1 MYSKKCYINAL
12 YSVIQ
17 TLLYY
22 KGKTMKKRKNRSE
35 LETVPLQNPV
45 AKFAHQFNK
54 AQTFRDK
61 SKYSRKAKHAKQEV
75 FPITLPGIIGKTSCF
90 NSPVSLNV
98 CLPDPLSGWR
108 I

>member
-1 MYSKKCYINAL
+1 
-12 YSVIQ
+12 
-17 TLLYY
+17 
-22 KGKTMKKRKNRSE
+22 MKKRKNQRE

-61 SKYSRKAKHAKQEV
+61 SKYNRKAKHAKQEV
-75 FPITLPGIIGKTSCF
+75 FPMTLY
-90 NSPVSLNV
+90 PVSLEKPPV
-98 CLPDPLSGWR
+98 LLSQ

>member
-22 KGKTMKKRKNRSE
+22 KGKIMKKRKNQRE

-61 SKYSRKAKHAKQEV
+61 SKYSRKAKHARQEV
-75 FPITLPGIIGKTSCF
+75 FPIPRLGGIGKTSCF
-90 NSPVSLNV
+90 NSSAAPNV
-98 CLPDPLSGWR
+98 F
-108 I
+108 

>member
-1 MYSKKCYINAL
+1 
-12 YSVIQ
+12 
-17 TLLYY
+17 
-22 KGKTMKKRKNRSE
+22 MKKRKNRSE
-35 LETVPLQNPV
+35 LEALPMQNPV

-75 FPITLPGIIGKTSCF
+75 FPITWFSAIGKTPCF
-90 NSPVSLNV
+90 NPSTALNAFWT
-98 CLPDPLSGWR
+98 DPLFGWH

>member
-22 KGKTMKKRKNRSE
+22 KGKIMKKRKNQRE

-45 AKFAHQFNK
+45 AKFAHHFNK
-54 AQTFRDK
+54 SQTFRDK
-61 SKYSRKAKHAKQEV
+61 SKYSRKAKHARQEV
-75 FPITLPGIIGKTSCF
+75 FPIPLPGGIGKTSCF
-90 NSPVSLNV
+90 NSSAASNV
-98 CLPDPLSGWR
+98 F
-108 I
+108 